1 MTSPKDGSRGG
12 GGPGRGAGGGGGGRG
27 GVCEAG
33 RCRRIS
39 GRVIADEVD
48 VLTDEAFLG
57 RAQRLTGVGQL
68 PVRAG
73 RRVRQFIRTRVEG
86 CRLAQA
92 RVQALQLLA
101 QLTLAGLEQLG
112 ELAGLGP
119 EDRGTLAVGSAPG
132 V

>member
-1 MTSPKDGSRGG
+1 MVRCSRISSCASHS
-12 GGPGRGAGGGGGGRG
+12 GAS
-27 GVCEAG
+27 AG
-33 RCRRIS
+33 RTHRIGSGFAIPAVWLSSWRTVAALRTLRTS

-92 RVQALQLLA
+92 RVEALQLLA
-101 QLTLAGLEQLG
+101 QLTLAGPEQLG

-119 EDRGTLAVGSAPG
+119 ED
-132 V
+132 